1 MGPEESDPLHS
12 WHHLCYITLHIVTL
26 ILRHKSS
33 PFSSQPRPAA
43 RSAHPGR
50 HPLAA
55 ARTLLERG
63 GLTAVTIEAIAAK
76 AGVSRPT
83 IYRYWPNAQAVAMA
97 AFLDAS
103 AEPGAGKTSRS
114 PLAAL
119 RAQLHAVAD
128 AFAAPAGRSV
138 AAMVA
143 AAQSETEL
151 AKAFRNEFIARNR
164 DAARLMLER
173 CITERLVVPPADI
186 DLALDLVFG
195 PLFYRLLM
203 GHARI
208 TRGFVDQLLDAVI
221 PARA

>member
-1 MGPEESDPLHS
+1 MPSQAP
-12 WHHLCYITLHIVTL
+12 
-26 ILRHKSS
+26 S
-33 PFSSQPRPAA
+33 P
-43 RSAHPGR
+43 PGR
-50 HPLAA
+50 GRPRDPRTRAAILAA
-55 ARTLLERG
+55 ARVLLERG

-83 IYRYWPNAQAVAMA
+83 IYRYWPNAPAVAMA
-97 AFLDAS
+97 AFLEAS
-103 AEPGAGKTSRS
+103 GGPAAKTSRS

-173 CITERLVVPPADI
+173 CIAERLVVPPDDI

-203 GHARI
+203 GHAPI

-221 PARA
+221 PART

>member
-1 MGPEESDPLHS
+1 MPSQAPSPSRGRPRDPR
-12 WHHLCYITLHIVTL
+12 T
-26 ILRHKSS
+26 R
-33 PFSSQPRPAA
+33 AA
-43 RSAHPGR
+43 I
-50 HPLAA
+50 LAA
-55 ARTLLERG
+55 ARALLERG

-83 IYRYWPNAQAVAMA
+83 IYRYWPNAPAVAMA
-97 AFLDAS
+97 AFLEAS
-103 AEPGAGKTSRS
+103 GAPAAGRASRS
-114 PLAAL
+114 PLVAL

-128 AFAAPAGRSV
+128 AFAAPAGRSI

-164 DAARLMLER
+164 DAARDLLER
-173 CITERLVVPPADI
+173 CIAERLVAPPADV

-203 GHARI
+203 GHAPI
-208 TRGFVDQLLDAVI
+208 TRSFVDQLLDAVI
-221 PARA
+221 PAL

>member
-1 MGPEESDPLHS
+1 MSRQAPSPPVRGRPRDPRTRAT
-12 WHHLCYITLHIVTL
+12 I
-26 ILRHKSS
+26 
-33 PFSSQPRPAA
+33 
-43 RSAHPGR
+43 
-50 HPLAA
+50 LAA
-55 ARTLLERG
+55 ARALLERG
-63 GLTAVTIEAIAAK
+63 GLTAVTIEAIANK

-83 IYRYWPNAQAVAMA
+83 IYRYWSNAPAVAMA

-103 AEPGAGKTSRS
+103 GAPTAAKASRS

-128 AFAAPAGRSV
+128 AFAAPAGRSI

-164 DAARLMLER
+164 DAARLLLER
-173 CITERLVVPPADI
+173 CIEERLVDCPTDME
-186 DLALDLVFG
+186 LALDLIFG

-203 GHARI
+203 GHAPI
-208 TRGFVDQLLDAVI
+208 TRGFVDRLIDAVI

>member
-1 MGPEESDPLHS
+1 MPSQAPSPSRGRPRDPR
-12 WHHLCYITLHIVTL
+12 T
-26 ILRHKSS
+26 R
-33 PFSSQPRPAA
+33 AA
-43 RSAHPGR
+43 I
-50 HPLAA
+50 LAA
-55 ARTLLERG
+55 ARALLERG

-83 IYRYWPNAQAVAMA
+83 IYRYWPNAPAVAMA
-97 AFLDAS
+97 AFLEGSGAPAAS
-103 AEPGAGKTSRS
+103 KTSRS

-128 AFAAPAGRSV
+128 AFAAPAGRSI

-151 AKAFRNEFIARNR
+151 AKAFRNEFITSNR
-164 DAARLMLER
+164 DAARLLLDR
-173 CITERLVVPPADI
+173 CIAERLVAPPDDI
-186 DLALDLVFG
+186 DLALDLIFG

-203 GHARI
+203 GHAPI

>member
-1 MGPEESDPLHS
+1 MSRQAPSPSRGRPRDPR
-12 WHHLCYITLHIVTL
+12 T
-26 ILRHKSS
+26 R
-33 PFSSQPRPAA
+33 AA
-43 RSAHPGR
+43 I
-50 HPLAA
+50 LAA

-83 IYRYWPNAQAVAMA
+83 IYRYWPNAPAVAMA
-97 AFLDAS
+97 AFLEAS
-103 AEPGAGKTSRS
+103 GAPAAGKTSRS

-151 AKAFRNEFIARNR
+151 AKAFRNEFITSNR
-164 DAARLMLER
+164 DAARLLLER
-173 CITERLVVPPADI
+173 CIAEQLVAPPADI

-203 GHARI
+203 GHAPI

>member
-1 MGPEESDPLHS
+1 MRRQAPSPPTRGRPRDPRTRAT
-12 WHHLCYITLHIVTL
+12 I
-26 ILRHKSS
+26 
-33 PFSSQPRPAA
+33 
-43 RSAHPGR
+43 
-50 HPLAA
+50 LAA
-55 ARTLLERG
+55 ARALLERG
-63 GLTAVTIEAIAAK
+63 GLTAVTIEAIAGK

-83 IYRYWPNAQAVAMA
+83 IYRYWPNAPAVAMA

-103 AEPGAGKTSRS
+103 GAPTSAKASRS

-164 DAARLMLER
+164 DAARLLLER
-173 CITERLVVPPADI
+173 SIEEKLIERPSDI
-186 DLALDLVFG
+186 DLALDLIFG

-203 GHARI
+203 GHAPI
-208 TRGFVDQLLDAVI
+208 TRGFVDQLIDAVI

>member
-1 MGPEESDPLHS
+1 MPSQAPSPPSRGRPRDPR
-12 WHHLCYITLHIVTL
+12 T
-26 ILRHKSS
+26 R
-33 PFSSQPRPAA
+33 AA
-43 RSAHPGR
+43 I
-50 HPLAA
+50 LAA
-55 ARTLLERG
+55 ARALLERG

-83 IYRYWPNAQAVAMA
+83 IYRYWPNAPAVAMA
-97 AFLDAS
+97 AFLEAS
-103 AEPGAGKTSRS
+103 GAPAAARTSRS

-151 AKAFRNEFIARNR
+151 AKAFRNEFITSNR
-164 DAARLMLER
+164 DAARLLIER
-173 CITERLVVPPADI
+173 SIAERLVVPPADLE
-186 DLALDLVFG
+186 LALDLVFG
-195 PLFYRLLM
+195 PLFFRLLM
-203 GHARI
+203 GHAPI

-221 PARA
+221 PARP

>member
-1 MGPEESDPLHS
+1 MARQPPSSTTTRGRPRDPR
-12 WHHLCYITLHIVTL
+12 T
-26 ILRHKSS
+26 R
-33 PFSSQPRPAA
+33 AA
-43 RSAHPGR
+43 I
-50 HPLAA
+50 LAA

-63 GLTAVTIEAIAAK
+63 GLTAVTIEAIAQK

-83 IYRYWPNAQAVAMA
+83 IYRYWPNAPAVAMA
-97 AFLDAS
+97 AFLDVT
-103 AEPGAGKTSRS
+103 GAPEAARSTRS
-114 PLAAL
+114 PYAAL

-164 DAARLMLER
+164 DATRLLLER
-173 CITERLVVPPADI
+173 CIEDGLVAPPADME
-186 DLALDLVFG
+186 LALDLVFG

-203 GHARI
+203 GHAPI
-208 TRGFVDQLLDAVI
+208 TRGFVDRLLGAII
-221 PARA
+221 PASA

>member
-1 MGPEESDPLHS
+1 MPRQAPSPSRGRPRDPR
-12 WHHLCYITLHIVTL
+12 T
-26 ILRHKSS
+26 R
-33 PFSSQPRPAA
+33 AA
-43 RSAHPGR
+43 I
-50 HPLAA
+50 LAA

-83 IYRYWPNAQAVAMA
+83 IYRYWPNAPAVAMA
-97 AFLDAS
+97 AFLEAS
-103 AEPGAGKTSRS
+103 GAPAASKTSRS
-114 PLAAL
+114 ALAAL

-128 AFAAPAGRSV
+128 AFAAPAGRSI

-164 DAARLMLER
+164 DAARLLLDR
-173 CITERLVVPPADI
+173 CIAERLVAPPDDI
-186 DLALDLVFG
+186 DLALDLIFG

-203 GHARI
+203 GHAPI

>member
-1 MGPEESDPLHS
+1 M
-12 WHHLCYITLHIVTL
+12 
-26 ILRHKSS
+26 
-33 PFSSQPRPAA
+33 SSQAPSPPSRGRPRDPRTRAA
-43 RSAHPGR
+43 I
-50 HPLAA
+50 LAA
-55 ARTLLERG
+55 ARALLERG

-83 IYRYWPNAQAVAMA
+83 IYRYWPNAPAVAMA
-97 AFLDAS
+97 AFLEAS
-103 AEPGAGKTSRS
+103 GAPAARTSRS

-128 AFAAPAGRSV
+128 AFAAPAGRSI

-173 CITERLVVPPADI
+173 CIAERLVVPPADI
-186 DLALDLVFG
+186 ELALDLVFG

-203 GHARI
+203 GHAPI

-221 PARA
+221 PART

>member
-1 MGPEESDPLHS
+1 MPGQAP
-12 WHHLCYITLHIVTL
+12 
-26 ILRHKSS
+26 SS
-33 PFSSQPRPAA
+33 PTRGRPRDPRTRAA
-43 RSAHPGR
+43 I
-50 HPLAA
+50 LAA
-55 ARTLLERG
+55 ARALLERG

-83 IYRYWPNAQAVAMA
+83 IYRYWPNAPAVAMA
-97 AFLDAS
+97 AFLEAS
-103 AEPGAGKTSRS
+103 GPPSAGKAARS

-164 DAARLMLER
+164 DAARILLER
-173 CITERLVVPPADI
+173 SIAERLVVPPADI
-186 DLALDLVFG
+186 DLALDLIFG
-195 PLFYRLLM
+195 ALFYRLLM
-203 GHARI
+203 GHAPI
-208 TRGFVDQLLDAVI
+208 TRSFVDQLLDAVI
-221 PARA
+221 PQRA